1 MATGNRG
8 RLHPPIRER
17 TQRNIQEAKQE
28 ISLAAHLFIK
38 FYSLVLLKELLGPS
52 RSGPPSPQTRSPSAY
67 MSFEAQPIE
76 LPPFEIA
83 RLVVRLDPVAS
94 VIVNANQ
101 EIL

>member
-1 MATGNRG
+1 
-8 RLHPPIRER
+8 
-17 TQRNIQEAKQE
+17 
-28 ISLAAHLFIK
+28 
-38 FYSLVLLKELLGPS
+38 
-52 RSGPPSPQTRSPSAY
+52 

-101 EIL
+101 EIVWAFHCVCGWKVDCVSGTWGGDSMRQNAQRTAERVK